1 MKQIAILFI
10 FLLCTKTPLFC
21 QGFDYF
27 FKTIGADTINTFLRA
42 GISVEDG
49 FLAVGTYTS
58 VSHKALYLHKI
69 DLEGRSIGTQIL
81 RAFDLEQHLSM
92 STGDLL
98 IRLNNDFLIA
108 YNKSTEEKSIDIGI
122 IKFDKEGEI
131 LWEREFGD
139 ERDQTPFV
147 LLETKDGGFI
157 VGGLEAYV
165 PNVTPFQYWTM
176 YVVKADS
183 LGNQQWEQRYTLD
196 EGNNSFIFDIIETL
210 DGGYLLGGYGHVEED
225 FAGAY
230 QQEAYVVKIDSLG
243 NAQWEKSYGTL
254 DWDDSA
260 VGVYQ
265 CPDSTYLLY
274 GSEGGRESMFNYLM
288 FRHIDQGGNTLEENT
303 YEEWYTTGTWRLF
316 PLEDGGFLGFANHR
330 LKKNA
335 PVRPRMMRLTPYGR
349 DTLWT
354 KVIDYLPGMENLG
367 IRDVDQTN
375 DGGYIITGFRTSP
388 FPQFGWVLKV
398 DSLGNGCF
406 EFGCDSSTITHIEEF
421 PKSEQK
427 RFSLYP
433 NPTQGE
439 VTVQFYSPFEGGE
452 GDVGETLKESE
463 LVVRDVSG
471 KVLKKMDLVE
481 IENGSFEN
489 FRFLS
494 VDDLEA
500 GIYFVDWQLN
510 GKSLGV
516 EKLVVY

>member
-1 MKQIAILFI
+1 MQKIQLLILLLFSQISYS
-10 FLLCTKTPLFC
+10 
-21 QGFDYF
+21 QHYF
-27 FKTIGADTINTFLRA
+27 FKTVGNDSINTFLRA

-49 FLAVGTYTS
+49 FLAVGTYNS
-58 VSHKALYLHKI
+58 VSHKALYVHKI
-69 DLEGRSIGTQIL
+69 DLEGKALWTQIL
-81 RAFDLEQHLSM
+81 RTFDLEQHLSM
-92 STGDLL
+92 NTGDLL
-98 IRLNNDFLIA
+98 IDFNDNFLLA
-108 YNKSTEEKSIDIGI
+108 YNQHEEDNSRNIGV
-122 IKFDKEGEI
+122 IKFDSRGQV
-131 LWEREFGD
+131 LWEKQYGD
-139 ERDQTPFV
+139 IRNQNPHI
-147 LLETKDGGFI
+147 LLRTKDGGFI

-165 PNVTPFQYWTM
+165 PDVTPFQYWTM

-196 EGNNSFIFDIIETL
+196 EGNSSLTVDIIETL
-210 DGGYLLGGYGHVEED
+210 DGGYLLGGYGHLEED

-230 QQEAYVVKIDSLG
+230 QREAYVVKIDSLG
-243 NAQWEKSYGTL
+243 NAQWERNYGTL
-254 DWDDSA
+254 DWDDSG

-265 CPDSTYLLY
+265 YPDSTYLLY
-274 GSEGGRESMFNYLM
+274 GQEGGAESIFSYLM
-288 FRHIDQGGNTLEENT
+288 FRHIDQNGNTLEENT
-303 YEEWYTTGTWRLF
+303 YEERYTYAWKMY
-316 PLEDGGFLGFANHR
+316 PLEDGGFLGVTFERIRENDR
-330 LKKNA
+330 L
-335 PVRPRMMRLTPYGR
+335 RPRLMRFTPYCR

-354 KVIDYLPGMENLG
+354 KVIDYLPEEENLG
-367 IRDVDQTN
+367 IRDVDQTK
-375 DGGYIITGFRTSP
+375 DGGFIITGFRTSP

-406 EFGCDSSTITHIEEF
+406 EFGCDSSTITHIEEI
-421 PKSEQK
+421 PKSERK

-452 GDVGETLKESE
+452 GDVRETLKESE

-481 IENGSFEN
+481 IENGSFQN

-500 GIYFVDWQLN
+500 GIYFVDWQLE